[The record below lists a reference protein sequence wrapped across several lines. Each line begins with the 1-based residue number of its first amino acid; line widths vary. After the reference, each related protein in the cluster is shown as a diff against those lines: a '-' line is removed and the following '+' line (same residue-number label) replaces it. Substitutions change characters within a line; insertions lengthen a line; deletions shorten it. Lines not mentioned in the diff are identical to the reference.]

1 VAIHSRT
8 EDGEWQRHASG
19 TLLPTPAE
27 AGPGLTEW
35 PPAGATEL
43 PVEEVY
49 QALAT
54 AGLAY
59 GPAFQG
65 LRTVWRDGDTF
76 YAEAA
81 LPEALREE
89 AGRFGLHPALLDA
102 ALQLPGLAEVP
113 GGGSRLPFAYRR
125 VALHAAGAA
134 ELRVRLS
141 VTGPEEF
148 ALLATDADGSPVVSI
163 GSLVTRAV
171 TAERLTAPKPAHGD
185 SLFTVEWSAL
195 ALPEAA
201 APRQPVHASRAALGP
216 ADLAGAW
223 VAVRAPGEPAPEGAD
238 IPARLR
244 AVLADT
250 LALAQEWVSEEHPPA
265 ARLVVVTTGAVAVG
279 PAETPDPVAAA
290 VWGLLRSAQTE
301 NPDRIV
307 LLDLDE
313 HPDSAEV
320 VATAVTA
327 ALAAGENQLALRAG
341 TAHLPRLAR
350 VAVAGSGGREWDP
363 AGTVLITGGT
373 GVL

>member
-1 VAIHSRT
+1 HSRT
-8 EDGEWQRHASG
+8 EDGDWQRHASG
-19 TLLPTPAE
+19 TLLATPVE
-27 AGPGLTEW
+27 AAPVVTEW

-195 ALPEAA
+195 ELPGAA
-201 APRQPVHASRAALGP
+201 APRQPVHADRAALGP

-223 VAVRAPGEPAPEGAD
+223 VAVRAAGEPAPEAAD
-238 IPARLR
+238 VPARLR
-244 AVLADT
+244 SVLADT

-279 PAETPDPVAAA
+279 PDETPDPVAAS

-320 VATAVTA
+320 LSTAVTA
-327 ALAAGENQLALRAG
+327 ALAADENQLALRAG
-341 TAHLPRLAR
+341 AAHLPRLVRAG
-350 VAVAGSGGREWDP
+350 VAASAGREWDP
-363 AGTVLITGGT
+363 AGTVLIT
-373 GVL
+373 